1 MEPVDPRIG
10 KVLQGRYRVVE
21 RLAAGGMG
29 IVYRGERLQ
38 LGRTVAIKFLHAWA
52 SSSPDALRRFE
63 IEAQA
68 MSRLQ
73 SAACVSVIDFG
84 TEAGAPYLVMEFVSG
99 DTLRDVLE
107 RGPMP
112 RRQALSIMRQV
123 LSGLAHAHGH
133 GIVHRD
139 IKPENIV
146 LTELAGFDVH
156 ARILDFGVAK
166 LRDSSSQLTAGMAVG
181 TPMYMAPEQS
191 SGQAIDARTDLYAAG
206 VVLVEMLTGRRL
218 FPGSGLALIRAHCED
233 APPRLADLAPE
244 QPFSAALE
252 QVVARALAKQPAARF
267 ASAAEMAAA
276 LDETPE
282 AAERGSSIPPGAVNT
297 PSASVASAPALAAAP
312 PALAARAAAPAS
324 RARRGLVL
332 GLAAGAV
339 VLGLVI
345 VLATRGGGG
354 SQGGAATGAAD
365 GALPAASL
373 VVDAG
378 ARAPG
383 APSSPELAAL
393 AELGR
398 RDPFAA
404 TSRLKKLRAARPDD
418 PEIPY
423 LLGNIYCAREMW
435 PDCFEAYA
443 AALPRYRD
451 DAVLTRNLIRSFNS
465 DRQHARGMA
474 FVERELGAA
483 ALAELDAT
491 ANDPR
496 VAGHIRRRAA
506 EVADRVRGP

>member
-1 MEPVDPRIG
+1 VEPVDPRIG
-10 KVLQGRYRVVE
+10 KILQGRYRVVE

-52 SSSPDALRRFE
+52 SNSPDGLRRFE

-133 GIVHRD
+133 GIIHRD

-166 LRDSSSQLTAGMAVG
+166 LRDSSSQLTAGLAVG

-191 SGQAIDARTDLYAAG
+191 SGGAIDARTDLYAAG
-206 VVLVEMLTGRRL
+206 VVLFEMLTGRRL
-218 FPGSGLALIRAHCED
+218 FAGSGLALIRAHCED
-233 APPRLADLAPE
+233 APPTLAGMAPE
-244 QPFSAALE
+244 QAFSPALE
-252 QVVARALAKQPAARF
+252 QVVARALAKSATARF

-282 AAERGSSIPPGAVNT
+282 AAERGSSIPPGAVLA
-297 PSASVASAPALAAAP
+297 PSASAVAAPAPALAAGPAP
-312 PALAARAAAPAS
+312 PAAAPTS
-324 RARRGLVL
+324 RSRRGLLL
-332 GLAAGAV
+332 GAAAGAV
-339 VLGLVI
+339 ALVLVL
-345 VLATRGGGG
+345 VLATLGRGGGSHVG
-354 SQGGAATGAAD
+354 AGGGAAD
-365 GALPAASL
+365 GALAAASP
-373 VVDAG
+373 VADAG
-378 ARAPG
+378 VRPPSG
-383 APSSPELAAL
+383 PSSPELAAL

-398 RDPFAA
+398 RDPFTA

-418 PEIPY
+418 TEIAY

-435 PDCFEAYA
+435 PDCFEAYR

-451 DAVLTRNLIRSFNS
+451 DGVLIRNLIRSFNS
-465 DRQHARGMA
+465 DRQHPRGMA
-474 FVERELGAA
+474 FVERELGTA

-491 ANDPR
+491 ANDAR

-506 EVADRVRGP
+506 EVAARLRGP